1 MHYGKVISGKF
12 LVRPNRFIA
21 YVEVAGKQETV
32 HVKNTGRC
40 RELLQP
46 GCIGYLEEGNNPAR
60 KTKYD
65 LIVAEKQRP
74 GQAPLLVN
82 MDSQVP
88 NAVAAEWLP
97 KSGLFSE
104 NAQIR
109 REVVFGSSR
118 FDLYIEDGERRCFME
133 VKGVTLEKDGIV
145 SFPDAP
151 TERGVKHL
159 QELTKCVAAGY
170 EAAILFVVQMKEMR
184 LFHPA
189 DAIHPEFGTAL
200 RDAVANGV
208 QIYVCDCLVTPDTI
222 QIDAQLPIELN
233 YHETT

>member
-46 GCIGYLEEGNNPAR
+46 GCIVYLEEGNKPAR

-82 MDSQVP
+82 MDSQIP
-88 NAVAAEWLP
+88 NYAVKEWLEA
-97 KSGLFSE
+97 GNLFGNITLIRPE
-104 NAQIR
+104 NI
-109 REVVFGSSR
+109 
-118 FDLYIEDGERRCFME
+118 
-133 VKGVTLEKDGIV
+133 
-145 SFPDAP
+145 
-151 TERGVKHL
+151 
-159 QELTKCVAAGY
+159 
-170 EAAILFVVQMKEMR
+170 
-184 LFHPA
+184 
-189 DAIHPEFGTAL
+189 
-200 RDAVANGV
+200 
-208 QIYVCDCLVTPDTI
+208 
-222 QIDAQLPIELN
+222 
-233 YHETT
+233 